1 MIINY
6 QSFLV
11 NLLITD
17 SIKKHSVRISF
28 PGLRECKYINISL
41 AVKFDGKFPEC
52 SVLLTLSTFL
62 VTTVTIF

>member
-17 SIKKHSVRISF
+17 SINKHSVRISF
-28 PGLRECKYINISL
+28 PGLGECKYINISL
-41 AVKFDGKFPEC
+41 AVKLMVNFL
-52 SVLLTLSTFL
+52 SVVSFLPYQLSWL
-62 VTTVTIF
+62 QQ

>member
-17 SIKKHSVRISF
+17 SINKHSVRISF
-28 PGLRECKYINISL
+28 PGLGECKYINISL
-41 AVKFDGKFPEC
+41 AVKFDGKFPDQV
-52 SVLLTLSTFL
+52 SYLPYQLSWL
-62 VTTVTIF
+62 QQ

>member
-6 QSFLV
+6 QSFLA

-41 AVKFDGKFPEC
+41 DVKFDGKFPEC

>member
-17 SIKKHSVRISF
+17 SINKHSVRISF
-28 PGLRECKYINISL
+28 PGLGECKYINISL
-41 AVKFDGKFPEC
+41 AVKFDGKL

>member
-17 SIKKHSVRISF
+17 SINKHSVRISF
-28 PGLRECKYINISL
+28 HGLRECKYINISL
-41 AVKFDGKFPEC
+41 AVKFDGKFPD
-52 SVLLTLSTFL
+52 
-62 VTTVTIF
+62 

>member
-6 QSFLV
+6 HSFLV

-17 SIKKHSVRISF
+17 SINKHSVRISF
-28 PGLRECKYINISL
+28 PGLGECKYINISL
-41 AVKFDGKFPEC
+41 AVKFDGKL

>member
-17 SIKKHSVRISF
+17 SINKHSVRISF
-28 PGLRECKYINISL
+28 PGLGEVYKHIISR
-41 AVKFDGKFPEC
+41 K
-52 SVLLTLSTFL
+52 
-62 VTTVTIF
+62 I

>member
-28 PGLRECKYINISL
+28 PGLGECKYINISL
-41 AVKFDGKFPEC
+41 AVKFDGKL

>member
-6 QSFLV
+6 HSFLV

-17 SIKKHSVRISF
+17 SINKHSVRISF
-28 PGLRECKYINISL
+28 PGLGECKYINI
-41 AVKFDGKFPEC
+41 AVKFDGKL